1 MTRTRHAIA
10 AALLALAV
18 AGGPLVAAPTSA
30 AASPVLTAPAKAAA
44 LPKTVGYR
52 IATAELHLWK
62 ASTGKAYARI
72 IKKGSTVRHTGV
84 REHGRLQIVL
94 NKKVYWVTFKYT
106 KKAQWVSRVKVGES
120 VKGRTIYAYQVGDS
134 DASKVAVVIGQFHG
148 EEKAGVDTAR
158 ALMAD
163 ARTVEGISLWVIPT
177 VNPDGYAAGTRAN
190 ARGVDLNRNWGYKW
204 VKTAKGRYYSGPKAF
219 SEPESKAL
227 KAFLADVD
235 PRYVVGIHQPLYGV
249 DSDGVKNTALQKR
262 LIKYL
267 KLPSKAF
274 TCRTG
279 CRGTMTQWVN
289 HTLDGAAIT
298 VEYGSSPSKRYVTVT
313 ARDGLVKALGGHY

>member
-1 MTRTRHAIA
+1 MTRPRDAVT

-18 AGGPLVAAPTSA
+18 AGGPLAAAPA
-30 AASPVLTAPAKAAA
+30 AAAPGLTVPAKAAA

-52 IATAELHLWK
+52 ITTAELHLWK
-62 ASTGKAYARI
+62 ASGGKAYARI
-72 IKKGSTVRHTGV
+72 IRKGSTVRHTGV
-84 REHGRLQIVL
+84 RERGRLQIVL
-94 NKKVYWVTFKYT
+94 DREVYWVTFKYT
-106 KKAQWVSRVKVGES
+106 QKAQWVSRVKVGES
-120 VKGRTIYAYQVGDS
+120 VKGRTIYAYQVGDP

-163 ARTVEGISLWVIPT
+163 TRTVEGISLWVIPT
-177 VNPDGYAAGTRAN
+177 VNPDGYAVGTRAN

-204 VKTAKGRYYSGPKAF
+204 VKTAKGRYYSGSKAF
-219 SEPESKAL
+219 SEPESRAL
-227 KAFLADVD
+227 RAFLADVD

-249 DSDGVKNTALQKR
+249 DSDGVKNRALQKR
-262 LIKYL
+262 LIRYL
-267 KLPSKAF
+267 SLPSKAF

-279 CRGTMTQWVN
+279 CRGTMTQWFN

-298 VEYGSSPSKRYVTVT
+298 IEYGSSPSKKYVTVT
-313 ARDGLVKALGGHY
+313 ARDGLVKALGGRY